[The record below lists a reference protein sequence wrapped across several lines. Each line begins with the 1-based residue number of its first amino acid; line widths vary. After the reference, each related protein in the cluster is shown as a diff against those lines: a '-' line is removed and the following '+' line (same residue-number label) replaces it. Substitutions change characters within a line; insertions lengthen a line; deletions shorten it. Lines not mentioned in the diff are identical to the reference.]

1 MIWSGLRAAVDM
13 ARLAL
18 VTKRPEF
25 DPELR
30 ASLAVIGGAF
40 PAPATLDMLD
50 VIRRVHAS
58 PPVEELIA
66 GRSIV
71 CEDHEIPTFDGSP
84 MTVSVL
90 RNPTITGERPGVV
103 HVHSG
108 GMVFGDRFA
117 GLDQPLDW
125 VDTLGVVVVTM
136 DYRLAPEHPDPY
148 PREDA
153 YAALAWTAAR
163 AEQLGIRGDRLMV
176 AGASAGAGIAAG
188 LALAARDRGGPPLC
202 AQLLDYPMLDDRGDT
217 LSAAQ
222 FQETGVW
229 DRVSNDTGWNALL
242 GDRRGGPDVSPYA
255 APARATDLGDLP
267 PAFLSVGE
275 AEMFRDET
283 VSYAQALWR
292 AGVDAE
298 LHVWPG
304 GFHAFDVFA
313 PHSALAR
320 SMIAT
325 RSAWLEKV
333 LAD

>member
-1 MIWSGLRAAVDM
+1 LRGHVAVV
-13 ARLAL
+13 RLG
-18 VTKRPEF
+18 VVMKRPEF

-50 VIRRVHAS
+50 VIRQAHAS

-71 CEDHEIPTFDGSP
+71 CDDVEIPSFDGTS
-84 MTVSVL
+84 MMVSVL
-90 RNPTITGERPGVV
+90 RNPRLTGPRPGVL

-117 GLDQPLDW
+117 GLEQPLTW
-125 VDTLGVVVVTM
+125 IETWGVVVVTM
-136 DYRLAPEHPDPY
+136 DYRLAPEHPDPF

-153 YAALAWTAAR
+153 FAALGWAAANA
-163 AEQLGIRGDRLMV
+163 AELGIRRDRMMV
-176 AGASAGAGIAAG
+176 EGASAGAGIAAG
-188 LALAARDRGGPPLC
+188 LALAARDRGGPALC
-202 AQLLDYPMLDDRGDT
+202 AQLLDYPMLDDRSNT
-217 LSAAQ
+217 LSATQ
-222 FQETGVW
+222 FQQTGVW

-242 GDRRGGPDVSPYA
+242 GERRGGPDVSPYA
-255 APARATDLGDLP
+255 APARATDLSDLP

-283 VSYAQALWR
+283 VDYARALWR

-320 SMIAT
+320 SMTAT
-325 RSAWLEKV
+325 RSAWLDKV